1 MADADAPVQAPANDD
16 AANASQANA
25 AGDQATAVAA
35 AEGDALPEV
44 QHPPAKPWIPDH
56 LQRLLS
62 LLTEQQQQQQPQPGV
77 SQAQLL
83 VLTVHAAMLESG
95 FQPFASLP
103 PAAAAAGPGD
113 TAGSSSS
120 GADLSQRQQQLMM
133 LVLQGKHGLHTL
145 AYQLPGGTTQTAAVA
160 GSSSSSHDAAAGV
173 FIEVKAVDV
182 GHHLVLAGSLKTAAA
197 AGASGS
203 AGTGAASSG
212 SGSSSSSKSSSKLV
226 LSLSI
231 PKSHIILL
239 QSSTPGADSA
249 GAAHAAAGTA
259 AAADTAAAAS
269 ADKQNAQADPGTSSI
284 QQQQQERQQENQQQQ
299 QQPGWPLC
307 SYAGLQQLWVLLK
320 DRLCLPLLVAG
331 CAAAG
336 LAAPVGLA
344 SLPYEMQEAV
354 LALLAVSVV
363 WRVYGS
369 IHVAQV
375 GGMCVA

>member
-1 MADADAPVQAPANDD
+1 
-16 AANASQANA
+16 
-25 AGDQATAVAA
+25 
-35 AEGDALPEV
+35 
-44 QHPPAKPWIPDH
+44 
-56 LQRLLS
+56 
-62 LLTEQQQQQQPQPGV
+62 
-77 SQAQLL
+77 
-83 VLTVHAAMLESG
+83 
-95 FQPFASLP
+95 
-103 PAAAAAGPGD
+103 
-113 TAGSSSS
+113 
-120 GADLSQRQQQLMM
+120 
-133 LVLQGKHGLHTL
+133 
-145 AYQLPGGTTQTAAVA
+145 
-160 GSSSSSHDAAAGV
+160 
-173 FIEVKAVDV
+173 
-182 GHHLVLAGSLKTAAA
+182 LVLAGSLKTAAA

-203 AGTGAASSG
+203 AGTGAASSV

-299 QQPGWPLC
+299 QPGWPLC